1 MRIIKGIVAAPR
13 RILLY
18 GQHGVGKSSW
28 AAKAPNPIFVNVE
41 DGLCDLECDKTPV
54 LRTITEVYEALIWLG
69 GEEDH
74 GYKTIVIDTLDWME
88 RLIHQAEV
96 ELINDRK
103 IKTLADVGFG
113 KGYPRAIPHWDM
125 TLKYLDHLRRAK
137 GMTVILLA
145 HAKVER
151 FESPE
156 ADSYDRYSIDLHKTA
171 SGMIQEWCDEVLFA
185 AFRVNTRTED
195 AGFGKERK
203 LAVGGKDRYIRTNES
218 ASCIAKNRLG
228 LPSELPMDWDAYAAY
243 VRKPAP
249 SPVKEQQPVVAR
261 QAGGNIEGLVV
272 NGSSK
277 QDGSSVGVVEIETPF

>member
-28 AAKAPNPIFVNVE
+28 AAKAPNPIFINVE
-41 DGLCDLECDKTPV
+41 DGLCDLDCDKTPV
-54 LRTITEVYEALIWLG
+54 LRSITEVYEALIWLG
-69 GEEDH
+69 GDEDH

-88 RLIHQAEV
+88 RLIHQGEV
-96 ELINDRK
+96 ESINDRK

-113 KGYPRAIPHWDM
+113 KGYPRAIPHWDL

-145 HAKVER
+145 HARVER

-195 AGFGKERK
+195 GGFGKERK
-203 LAVGGKDRYIRTNES
+203 LAVGGKDRYIRTCES
-218 ASCIAKNRLG
+218 ASCLAKNRLS
-228 LPSELPMDWDAYAAY
+228 LPSELPMDWDAYAAF

-249 SPVKEQQPVVAR
+249 IKEQNQEPIVAR
-261 QAGGNIEGLVV
+261 PAIGNIEGLVV
-272 NGSSK
+272 NGTSK
-277 QDGSSVGVVEIETPF
+277 SNGSSVGVMEIETPF